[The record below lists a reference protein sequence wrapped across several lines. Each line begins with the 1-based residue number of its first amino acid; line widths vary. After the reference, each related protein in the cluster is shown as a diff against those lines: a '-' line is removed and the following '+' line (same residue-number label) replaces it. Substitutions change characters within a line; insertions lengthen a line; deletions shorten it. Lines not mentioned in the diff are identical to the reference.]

1 MADEDD
7 GRPART
13 EGRPEVWAVRVCAC
27 VCVCVCTCVCMCA
40 RVHAST
46 SVNSPRSPRF
56 SPAFPEPS
64 RRLSTHREGHRH
76 WGTQC
81 TWAEHAAPVTP
92 PGRTHRGLHAS
103 LLIRARVTRSSG
115 SHPVVT
121 DDAAG
126 GRAES
131 VWPRQEGRSER
142 TLSLRPPVA
151 GRHPPP
157 RAPHAGGLPWRTC
170 PSPTAPAPPGGAGRG
185 SNWPDTWSQQSAE
198 SRSIPR
204 PTRRSRHGGGSDAG
218 PPLRCPWTGCRASPA
233 RRRTELS
240 GGSGGAGL
248 WEERLSSCLGPT
260 PQPDPSQ
267 DVLTLT

>member
-1 MADEDD
+1 M
-7 GRPART
+7 
-13 EGRPEVWAVRVCAC
+13 
-27 VCVCVCTCVCMCA
+27 
-40 RVHAST
+40 
-46 SVNSPRSPRF
+46 SPRDGSAPTGRWPLA
-56 SPAFPEPS
+56 SGP
-64 RRLSTHREGHRH
+64 REGHRH
-76 WGTQC
+76 QGTQC

-103 LLIRARVTRSSG
+103 LLIRARVTRSSR

-204 PTRRSRHGGGSDAG
+204 PTRRSQRGGWLGRGAPTEVSLDWLPGQPCPQTHGALGGFG
-218 PPLRCPWTGCRASPA
+218 R
-233 RRRTELS
+233 
-240 GGSGGAGL
+240 GGA
-248 WEERLSSCLGPT
+248 LGRT
-260 PQPDPSQ
+260 PQLLLGTHPPA
-267 DVLTLT
+267 